1 MPSADYFRRQADICL
16 RLSLAASDTE
26 ISNRLIMMAGEY
38 KLRAAEADIEAT
50 SPAAESKNRDTSTNR
65 ATGSAV
71 VQQQQQQQQQPGDG
85 AMPGPA
91 DRQPEEP

>member
-1 MPSADYFRRQADICL
+1 MPSAEYFRRQADICL
-16 RLSLAASDTE
+16 RLSLAASDAE

-38 KLRAAEADIEAT
+38 KLRAAEADVEAA
-50 SPAAESKNRDTSTNR
+50 SPTVEPKDRDPLPDR

-71 VQQQQQQQQQPGDG
+71 VQQQQQQQPQPSGG

-91 DRQPEEP
+91 DRQPEKP